1 MDKSTREVRLAY
13 WKDIVRQ
20 CEARP
25 EGQSASQW
33 LADNS
38 IDSKQYYYRLRQIRR
53 EAFEEL
59 KSSALPPADESPGVT
74 FAEIPMP
81 LQTSE
86 QPDAAGFHA
95 DALIRMDAATIAVSN
110 SASAELLSRIIE
122 AVKHAG

>member
-53 EAFEEL
+53 GSIRGVKEQRP
-59 KSSALPPADESPGVT
+59 SSCG
-74 FAEIPMP
+74 
-81 LQTSE
+81 
-86 QPDAAGFHA
+86 
-95 DALIRMDAATIAVSN
+95 
-110 SASAELLSRIIE
+110 
-122 AVKHAG
+122 